1 MRASALTATSP
12 GQLRRRRC
20 GQPAV
25 RRAAP
30 RSGSPALFFPFCSFF
45 FFFFFPSTH
54 RAAAAAPSLLPS
66 RRGGAAAKRG
76 CPAGGGTLR
85 GAAPAPPAAFSSRGG
100 GGIGGAGRRAAT
112 AGKGTP
118 LPADVRAAPPPALGC
133 TWEGFGIVVWVSGHS
148 LLQALEVDSF
158 LVMPGGRRGP
168 SRQQLSRSALP
179 SLQTLVGG
187 SCGNGTGLRNR
198 NGSAISLSAPPIT
211 ALITP
216 EPVRHCRIPELPLD
230 GSLLFEFLF
239 FIYLLVALFIQYI
252 NIYKTVWWYPYN
264 HPASCTSLN
273 FHLID
278 YHLAAFITVML
289 ARRLVWA
296 LISEASQVGATSV
309 IHYMVRLVLLT
320 LCGWVLCWTLVNLF
334 RSHSVLNLL
343 FLGYPFGVYVPLCC
357 FHQDSR
363 AQPLPADCGY
373 LVQDQMVDDGA
384 SAVNSL
390 VKPKDFLSLLWESLR
405 EQFNNPTS
413 IPTHSCPLSPDLIR
427 NEVEC
432 LKADFNR
439 RIKEV
444 LFNSLFSAYYVA
456 FLPLCFVKSTQYYDM
471 RWSCEHLIMVWINAF
486 VMLTTQLLPPK
497 YCDLLHRSAAHL
509 GKWQKLEHGSYSNAP
524 QHIWSENTIWPQGVL
539 VRRSR
544 CLYKAVGPYN
554 VAVPSDVS
562 HARFYFLFH
571 RPLRLLNLLIL
582 IEGSVVCY
590 QLYSLLRSEKWNHT
604 LSMALILFCNYYV
617 LFKLLRDRI
626 VLGRAY
632 SYPLNNYGLKAH

>member
-1 MRASALTATSP
+1 
-12 GQLRRRRC
+12 
-20 GQPAV
+20 
-25 RRAAP
+25 
-30 RSGSPALFFPFCSFF
+30 
-45 FFFFFPSTH
+45 
-54 RAAAAAPSLLPS
+54 
-66 RRGGAAAKRG
+66 
-76 CPAGGGTLR
+76 
-85 GAAPAPPAAFSSRGG
+85 
-100 GGIGGAGRRAAT
+100 
-112 AGKGTP
+112 
-118 LPADVRAAPPPALGC
+118 
-133 TWEGFGIVVWVSGHS
+133 
-148 LLQALEVDSF
+148 
-158 LVMPGGRRGP
+158 MPGGRRGP

-187 SCGNGTGLRNR
+187 GCGNGTGLRNR
-198 NGSAISLSAPPIT
+198 NGSAIGLPVPPIT

-216 EPVRHCRIPELPLD
+216 GPVRHCQIPDLPVD

-296 LISEASQVGATSV
+296 LISEATKAGASSM
-309 IHYMVRLVLLT
+309 IHYMVLISARLVLLT

-343 FLGYPFGVYVPLCC
+343 FLGYP
-357 FHQDSR
+357 
-363 AQPLPADCGY
+363 
-373 LVQDQMVDDGA
+373 
-384 SAVNSL
+384 
-390 VKPKDFLSLLWESLR
+390 
-405 EQFNNPTS
+405 
-413 IPTHSCPLSPDLIR
+413 CPLSPDLIR

-432 LKADFNR
+432 LKADFNH

-486 VMLTTQLLPPK
+486 VMLTTQLLPSK
-497 YCDLLHRSAAHL
+497 YCDLLHKSAAHL

-539 VRRSR
+539 VRHSR
-544 CLYKAVGPYN
+544 CLYRAVGPYN

-582 IEGSVVCY
+582 IEGSVVFY

-632 SYPLNNYGLKAH
+632 SYPLNSYELKAN

>member
-1 MRASALTATSP
+1 
-12 GQLRRRRC
+12 
-20 GQPAV
+20 
-25 RRAAP
+25 
-30 RSGSPALFFPFCSFF
+30 
-45 FFFFFPSTH
+45 
-54 RAAAAAPSLLPS
+54 
-66 RRGGAAAKRG
+66 
-76 CPAGGGTLR
+76 
-85 GAAPAPPAAFSSRGG
+85 
-100 GGIGGAGRRAAT
+100 
-112 AGKGTP
+112 
-118 LPADVRAAPPPALGC
+118 
-133 TWEGFGIVVWVSGHS
+133 
-148 LLQALEVDSF
+148 
-158 LVMPGGRRGP
+158 MPGGRRGP

-187 SCGNGTGLRNR
+187 GSCGNGTGLRNR
-198 NGSAISLSAPPIT
+198 NGSAVGLSAPPIT

-216 EPVRHCRIPELPLD
+216 EPVRHCRIPDLPLD

-239 FIYLLVALFIQYI
+239 FIYLLVSLFIQYI

-296 LISEASQVGATSV
+296 LISEASQVGSTSMV
-309 IHYMVRLVLLT
+309 HYSALITARLILLT
-320 LCGWVLCWTLVNLF
+320 LCGWVFCWTLVNLF
-334 RSHSVLNLL
+334 RNHSVLNLL

-357 FHQDSR
+357 FHHDNRS
-363 AQPLPADCGY
+363 QPLPTDCGY
-373 LVQDQMVDDGA
+373 FVQDSLVEDGA
-384 SAVNSL
+384 NDVASL
-390 VKPKDFLSLLWESLR
+390 VRPKDFLSLLRESLR
-405 EQFNNPTS
+405 EQFNSPPS
-413 IPTHSCPLSPDLIR
+413 IPSHSCPLSPDLIR

-456 FLPLCFVKSTQYYDM
+456 ILPLCFVKSTQYYDM

-497 YCDLLHRSAAHL
+497 YCDLLHRSASHL

-524 QHIWSENTIWPQGVL
+524 QHIKKGLSLKKKTNTTTTSKDRWSESTVWPQGVL
-539 VRRSR
+539 VRHSRS
-544 CLYKAVGPYN
+544 LYKAVGPYN

-571 RPLRLLNLLIL
+571 RPLRLLNALVVM
-582 IEGSVVCY
+582 EGSLVLY

-604 LSMALILFCNYYV
+604 LSMALIMFCNYYV

-632 SYPLNNYGLKAH
+632 THPLNSYGLKPH

>member
-1 MRASALTATSP
+1 
-12 GQLRRRRC
+12 
-20 GQPAV
+20 
-25 RRAAP
+25 
-30 RSGSPALFFPFCSFF
+30 
-45 FFFFFPSTH
+45 
-54 RAAAAAPSLLPS
+54 
-66 RRGGAAAKRG
+66 
-76 CPAGGGTLR
+76 
-85 GAAPAPPAAFSSRGG
+85 
-100 GGIGGAGRRAAT
+100 
-112 AGKGTP
+112 
-118 LPADVRAAPPPALGC
+118 
-133 TWEGFGIVVWVSGHS
+133 
-148 LLQALEVDSF
+148 
-158 LVMPGGRRGP
+158 MPGGRRGP

-187 SCGNGTGLRNR
+187 TCGNGTGLRNR
-198 NGSAISLSAPPIT
+198 NGSAIGLSAPPIT

-216 EPVRHCRIPELPLD
+216 EPVRHSCIPELPLD

-239 FIYLLVALFIQYI
+239 FIYLLVSLFIQYI

-296 LISEASQVGATSV
+296 LISQASQVGSAS
-309 IHYMVRLVLLT
+309 MVYYSSLIAARLVLLT
-320 LCGWVLCWTLVNLF
+320 LCG
-334 RSHSVLNLL
+334 
-343 FLGYPFGVYVPLCC
+343 FGVYVPLCC
-357 FHQDSR
+357 FHQDNRS
-363 AQPLPADCGY
+363 QPLPTDCGY
-373 LVQDQMVDDGA
+373 LVQDSLVEDGA
-384 SAVNSL
+384 NGVASL
-390 VKPKDFLSLLWESLR
+390 VRPKDFLSLLRESLR
-405 EQFNNPTS
+405 EQFNSPPS
-413 IPTHSCPLSPDLIR
+413 IPSHSCPLSPDLIR

-456 FLPLCFVKSTQYYDM
+456 ILPLCFVKSTQYYDM

-497 YCDLLHRSAAHL
+497 YCDLLHRSASHL
-509 GKWQKLEHGSYSNAP
+509 GKWQKLEHGAYSNAP
-524 QHIWSENTIWPQGVL
+524 QHIWSDGTVWPQGVL
-539 VRRSR
+539 VRHNRS
-544 CLYKAVGPYN
+544 LYKAMGPYN

-571 RPLRLLNLLIL
+571 RPLRLLNVLVAM
-582 IEGSVVCY
+582 EGSLVLY
-590 QLYSLLRSEKWNHT
+590 QLYSLLRAEKWNHT

-632 SYPLNNYGLKAH
+632 TYPLNSYGLKPH

>member
-1 MRASALTATSP
+1 
-12 GQLRRRRC
+12 
-20 GQPAV
+20 
-25 RRAAP
+25 
-30 RSGSPALFFPFCSFF
+30 
-45 FFFFFPSTH
+45 
-54 RAAAAAPSLLPS
+54 
-66 RRGGAAAKRG
+66 
-76 CPAGGGTLR
+76 
-85 GAAPAPPAAFSSRGG
+85 
-100 GGIGGAGRRAAT
+100 
-112 AGKGTP
+112 
-118 LPADVRAAPPPALGC
+118 
-133 TWEGFGIVVWVSGHS
+133 
-148 LLQALEVDSF
+148 
-158 LVMPGGRRGP
+158 MPGGRRGP

-187 SCGNGTGLRNR
+187 SCGNGTVVSVCFR

-363 AQPLPADCGY
+363 TQPLPADCGY

-384 SAVNSL
+384 SAVSSL

-456 FLPLCFVKSTQYYDM
+456 FLPLCFVK
-471 RWSCEHLIMVWINAF
+471 VA
-486 VMLTTQLLPPK
+486 
-497 YCDLLHRSAAHL
+497 
-509 GKWQKLEHGSYSNAP
+509 
-524 QHIWSENTIWPQGVL
+524 L
-539 VRRSR
+539 V
-544 CLYKAVGPYN
+544 
-554 VAVPSDVS
+554 
-562 HARFYFLFH
+562 
-571 RPLRLLNLLIL
+571 
-582 IEGSVVCY
+582 
-590 QLYSLLRSEKWNHT
+590 
-604 LSMALILFCNYYV
+604 
-617 LFKLLRDRI
+617 
-626 VLGRAY
+626 
-632 SYPLNNYGLKAH
+632 

>member
-1 MRASALTATSP
+1 
-12 GQLRRRRC
+12 
-20 GQPAV
+20 
-25 RRAAP
+25 
-30 RSGSPALFFPFCSFF
+30 
-45 FFFFFPSTH
+45 
-54 RAAAAAPSLLPS
+54 
-66 RRGGAAAKRG
+66 
-76 CPAGGGTLR
+76 
-85 GAAPAPPAAFSSRGG
+85 
-100 GGIGGAGRRAAT
+100 
-112 AGKGTP
+112 
-118 LPADVRAAPPPALGC
+118 
-133 TWEGFGIVVWVSGHS
+133 
-148 LLQALEVDSF
+148 
-158 LVMPGGRRGP
+158 MPGGRRGP

-187 SCGNGTGLRNR
+187 NCGNGTGLRNR
-198 NGSAISLSAPPIT
+198 NGSVISLSAPPIT

-216 EPVRHCRIPELPLD
+216 EPVRHCRVPDLPVD
-230 GSLLFEFLF
+230 GNLLFEFLF

-296 LISEASQVGATSV
+296 LISEASSQAGATSV
-309 IHYMVRLVLLT
+309 IHCVALILARLVLLT

-334 RSHSVLNLL
+334 RSHSFLNLL

-357 FHQDSR
+357 FHQESR
-363 AQPLPADCGY
+363 TQPLPPDCDY
-373 LVQDQMVDDGA
+373 MVQDQLVDAGV
-384 SAVNSL
+384 SGVGSL
-390 VKPKDFLSLLWESLR
+390 VKPKDFLSLLRESLK
-405 EQFNNPTS
+405 EQFNNPLP

-497 YCDLLHRSAAHL
+497 YCDLLHRASAHL

-524 QHIWSENTIWPQGVL
+524 QHIDFSLGAWRGSDDTDLLAAMDFVHGMPQRADPGSSKVVVMAKRRGFQADPPISGIFGLASPSDEQPCWTVLVPAALAPGLDSSGVL
-539 VRRSR
+539 S
-544 CLYKAVGPYN
+544 
-554 VAVPSDVS
+554 
-562 HARFYFLFH
+562 
-571 RPLRLLNLLIL
+571 
-582 IEGSVVCY
+582 
-590 QLYSLLRSEKWNHT
+590 
-604 LSMALILFCNYYV
+604 
-617 LFKLLRDRI
+617 
-626 VLGRAY
+626 AY
-632 SYPLNNYGLKAH
+632 

>member
-1 MRASALTATSP
+1 MELLVAVVAELQAE
-12 GQLRRRRC
+12 LR
-20 GQPAV
+20 QPAPGGS
-25 RRAAP
+25 AWA
-30 RSGSPALFFPFCSFF
+30 RSSYGHQAEEAGTCGHVVLA
-45 FFFFFPSTH
+45 
-54 RAAAAAPSLLPS
+54 RS
-66 RRGGAAAKRG
+66 RE
-76 CPAGGGTLR
+76 LR
-85 GAAPAPPAAFSSRGG
+85 QPVPW
-100 GGIGGAGRRAAT
+100 AGRSARACSV
-112 AGKGTP
+112 G
-118 LPADVRAAPPPALGC
+118 RAPGLC
-133 TWEGFGIVVWVSGHS
+133 QSVKNVCKLSTCH
-148 LLQALEVDSF
+148 LLEALEVDWF

-296 LISEASQVGATSV
+296 IISEASQVGATSL
-309 IHYMVRLVLLT
+309 ICYMVRLVLLT

-363 AQPLPADCGY
+363 AQPLPSDCGY
-373 LVQDQMVDDGA
+373 LVQDQVADDGA
-384 SAVNSL
+384 SAVSSL
-390 VKPKDFLSLLWESLR
+390 VKDFFSLLWESLR

-524 QHIWSENTIWPQGVL
+524 QHI
-539 VRRSR
+539 
-544 CLYKAVGPYN
+544 
-554 VAVPSDVS
+554 
-562 HARFYFLFH
+562 
-571 RPLRLLNLLIL
+571 
-582 IEGSVVCY
+582 VVCY

>member
-1 MRASALTATSP
+1 MR
-12 GQLRRRRC
+12 
-20 GQPAV
+20 
-25 RRAAP
+25 
-30 RSGSPALFFPFCSFF
+30 
-45 FFFFFPSTH
+45 
-54 RAAAAAPSLLPS
+54 
-66 RRGGAAAKRG
+66 
-76 CPAGGGTLR
+76 
-85 GAAPAPPAAFSSRGG
+85 
-100 GGIGGAGRRAAT
+100 
-112 AGKGTP
+112 
-118 LPADVRAAPPPALGC
+118 
-133 TWEGFGIVVWVSGHS
+133 
-148 LLQALEVDSF
+148 
-158 LVMPGGRRGP
+158 GGRRGP
-168 SRQQLSRSALP
+168 SRQLSRSALP
-179 SLQTLVGG
+179 SLHTLVGG
-187 SCGNGTGLRNR
+187 SCANGTSLRNR
-198 NGSAISLSAPPIT
+198 NGSALSLSAPPLT

-252 NIYKTVWWYPYN
+252 NIYKTGWWYPYN
-264 HPASCTSLN
+264 HPAFYTSLN
-273 FHLID
+273 LHLID

-309 IHYMVRLVLLT
+309 IHYLVRLVLLT

-357 FHQDSR
+357 FHQESR
-363 AQPLPADCGY
+363 AQPLPVDCGY
-373 LVQDQMVDDGA
+373 MVQDQMVDDGT
-384 SAVNSL
+384 SAVSSL

-405 EQFNNPTS
+405 EQFNTPTS

-486 VMLTTQLLPPK
+486 VMLTIQLLPPK

-524 QHIWSENTIWPQGVL
+524 QHIWSEHTIWPQGVL

-562 HARFYFLFH
+562 HARFYAKLTRPLWFVTVLSCLSLQFLFH
-571 RPLRLLNLLIL
+571 RPLRLLNLLL
-582 IEGSVVCY
+582 LLEGSVVCY
-590 QLYSLLRSEKWNHT
+590 QLYSLLCSEKWNHT
-604 LSMALILFCNYYV
+604 VSMALILFCNYYV

>member
-1 MRASALTATSP
+1 MAIKKS
-12 GQLRRRRC
+12 
-20 GQPAV
+20 
-25 RRAAP
+25 
-30 RSGSPALFFPFCSFF
+30 
-45 FFFFFPSTH
+45 
-54 RAAAAAPSLLPS
+54 
-66 RRGGAAAKRG
+66 
-76 CPAGGGTLR
+76 
-85 GAAPAPPAAFSSRGG
+85 
-100 GGIGGAGRRAAT
+100 
-112 AGKGTP
+112 
-118 LPADVRAAPPPALGC
+118 
-133 TWEGFGIVVWVSGHS
+133 WEGFGVVVWVSGQS
-148 LLQALEVDSF
+148 LLEALEVDRF

-216 EPVRHCRIPELPLD
+216 EPVRHCRIPDLPLD

-296 LISEASQVGATSV
+296 LISEFNFRRPYCRNNLAQGSSASSTWPIKAFQVGATSV
-309 IHYMVRLVLLT
+309 IHYMALIMACLVFM
-320 LCGWVLCWTLVNLF
+320 LCSLVLCWTLVNLF
-334 RSHSVLNLL
+334 CSHSVLNLL

-363 AQPLPADCGY
+363 AQPLPTDCSY
-373 LVQDQMVDDGA
+373 LVQDQMVDDGTLGIG
-384 SAVNSL
+384 SL
-390 VKPKDFLSLLWESLR
+390 VKPKDFFSLLWECLK
-405 EQFNNPTS
+405 EQFNNPTT

-439 RIKEV
+439 RMKEV

-497 YCDLLHRSAAHL
+497 YCDVLHRSAAHL

-524 QHIWSENTIWPQGVL
+524 QHMNNDT
-539 VRRSR
+539 
-544 CLYKAVGPYN
+544 
-554 VAVPSDVS
+554 
-562 HARFYFLFH
+562 
-571 RPLRLLNLLIL
+571 RLLLA
-582 IEGSVVCY
+582 G
-590 QLYSLLRSEKWNHT
+590 
-604 LSMALILFCNYYV
+604 ALKF
-617 LFKLLRDRI
+617 
-626 VLGRAY
+626 
-632 SYPLNNYGLKAH
+632 SHET

>member
-1 MRASALTATSP
+1 M
-12 GQLRRRRC
+12 
-20 GQPAV
+20 
-25 RRAAP
+25 
-30 RSGSPALFFPFCSFF
+30 
-45 FFFFFPSTH
+45 
-54 RAAAAAPSLLPS
+54 
-66 RRGGAAAKRG
+66 GAE
-76 CPAGGGTLR
+76 GGGCLR
-85 GAAPAPPAAFSSRGG
+85 PSSWFAAFQRGEGVPLPGVQSVKLSPLSRDPAPPA
-100 GGIGGAGRRAAT
+100 
-112 AGKGTP
+112 GTFP
-118 LPADVRAAPPPALGC
+118 CV
-133 TWEGFGIVVWVSGHS
+133 
-148 LLQALEVDSF
+148 ALEADWF
-158 LVMPGGRRGP
+158 LDMPGGRRGP

-187 SCGNGTGLRNR
+187 GCGNGTGLRNR
-198 NGSAISLSAPPIT
+198 NGSAIGLPVPPIT

-216 EPVRHCRIPELPLD
+216 GPVRHCQIPDLPVD

-264 HPASCTSLN
+264 HPASCTSLATKAG
-273 FHLID
+273 
-278 YHLAAFITVML
+278 AASM
-289 ARRLVWA
+289 
-296 LISEASQVGATSV
+296 
-309 IHYMVRLVLLT
+309 IHYMVLISARLVLLT

-334 RSHSVLNLL
+334 RSHSVLSLL

-363 AQPLPADCGY
+363 AHLLLTDY
-373 LVQDQMVDDGA
+373 NYVVQHQAVEESA
-384 SAVNSL
+384 STVGGLAKS
-390 VKPKDFLSLLWESLR
+390 KDFLSLLLESLK
-405 EQFNNPTS
+405 EQFNNATP

-432 LKADFNR
+432 LKADFNH

-486 VMLTTQLLPPK
+486 VMLTTQLLPSK
-497 YCDLLHRSAAHL
+497 YCDLLHKSAAHL

-539 VRRSR
+539 VRHSR
-544 CLYKAVGPYN
+544 CLYRAMGPYN

-582 IEGSVVCY
+582 IEGSVVFY

-632 SYPLNNYGLKAH
+632 SYPLNSYELKAN

>member
-1 MRASALTATSP
+1 
-12 GQLRRRRC
+12 
-20 GQPAV
+20 
-25 RRAAP
+25 
-30 RSGSPALFFPFCSFF
+30 
-45 FFFFFPSTH
+45 
-54 RAAAAAPSLLPS
+54 
-66 RRGGAAAKRG
+66 
-76 CPAGGGTLR
+76 
-85 GAAPAPPAAFSSRGG
+85 
-100 GGIGGAGRRAAT
+100 
-112 AGKGTP
+112 
-118 LPADVRAAPPPALGC
+118 
-133 TWEGFGIVVWVSGHS
+133 
-148 LLQALEVDSF
+148 
-158 LVMPGGRRGP
+158 MPGGRRGP

-187 SCGNGTGLRNR
+187 GCGNGTGLRNR
-198 NGSAISLSAPPIT
+198 NGSAVGLSVPPIT

-216 EPVRHCRIPELPLD
+216 EPVRHCQIPDLPVD

-264 HPASCTSLN
+264 HPASCTSL
-273 FHLID
+273 
-278 YHLAAFITVML
+278 
-289 ARRLVWA
+289 
-296 LISEASQVGATSV
+296 ASKVGAASV
-309 IHYMVRLVLLT
+309 IHYVLLITARLVLLT

-363 AQPLPADCGY
+363 AHLLPTDY
-373 LVQDQMVDDGA
+373 NYVVQHQVVEESSSTMGGLA
-384 SAVNSL
+384 KS
-390 VKPKDFLSLLWESLR
+390 KDFISLLRESLK
-405 EQFNNPTS
+405 EQFNNATP

-432 LKADFNR
+432 LKADFNH

-486 VMLTTQLLPPK
+486 VMLTTQLLPSK
-497 YCDLLHRSAAHL
+497 YCDLLHKSAAHL

-524 QHIWSENTIWPQGVL
+524 QHIWSESTIWPQGVL
-539 VRRSR
+539 VRHSR
-544 CLYKAVGPYN
+544 CLYRAVGPYN

-632 SYPLNNYGLKAH
+632 SYPLNSYELKAN

>member
-1 MRASALTATSP
+1 
-12 GQLRRRRC
+12 
-20 GQPAV
+20 
-25 RRAAP
+25 
-30 RSGSPALFFPFCSFF
+30 
-45 FFFFFPSTH
+45 
-54 RAAAAAPSLLPS
+54 
-66 RRGGAAAKRG
+66 
-76 CPAGGGTLR
+76 
-85 GAAPAPPAAFSSRGG
+85 
-100 GGIGGAGRRAAT
+100 
-112 AGKGTP
+112 
-118 LPADVRAAPPPALGC
+118 
-133 TWEGFGIVVWVSGHS
+133 
-148 LLQALEVDSF
+148 
-158 LVMPGGRRGP
+158 MPGGRRGP

-187 SCGNGTGLRNR
+187 GCGNGTGLRNR
-198 NGSAISLSAPPIT
+198 NGSTIGLPVPPIT

-216 EPVRHCRIPELPLD
+216 GPVRHCQIPDLPVD

-296 LISEASQVGATSV
+296 LISEATKAGAASM
-309 IHYMVRLVLLT
+309 IHYMVLISARLVLLT

-343 FLGYPFGVYVPLCC
+343 FLGYP
-357 FHQDSR
+357 
-363 AQPLPADCGY
+363 
-373 LVQDQMVDDGA
+373 
-384 SAVNSL
+384 
-390 VKPKDFLSLLWESLR
+390 
-405 EQFNNPTS
+405 
-413 IPTHSCPLSPDLIR
+413 CPLSPDLIR

-432 LKADFNR
+432 LKADFNH

-486 VMLTTQLLPPK
+486 VMLTTQLLPSK
-497 YCDLLHRSAAHL
+497 YCDLLHKSAAHL

-539 VRRSR
+539 VRHSR
-544 CLYKAVGPYN
+544 CLYRAMGPYN

-582 IEGSVVCY
+582 IEGSVVFY

-632 SYPLNNYGLKAH
+632 SYPLSSYELKAN

>member
-1 MRASALTATSP
+1 
-12 GQLRRRRC
+12 
-20 GQPAV
+20 
-25 RRAAP
+25 
-30 RSGSPALFFPFCSFF
+30 
-45 FFFFFPSTH
+45 
-54 RAAAAAPSLLPS
+54 
-66 RRGGAAAKRG
+66 
-76 CPAGGGTLR
+76 
-85 GAAPAPPAAFSSRGG
+85 
-100 GGIGGAGRRAAT
+100 
-112 AGKGTP
+112 
-118 LPADVRAAPPPALGC
+118 
-133 TWEGFGIVVWVSGHS
+133 
-148 LLQALEVDSF
+148 
-158 LVMPGGRRGP
+158 MPGGRRGP

-187 SCGNGTGLRNR
+187 GCGNGTGLRNR
-198 NGSAISLSAPPIT
+198 NGSAIGLPVPPIT

-216 EPVRHCRIPELPLD
+216 GPVRHCQIPDLPVD

-296 LISEASQVGATSV
+296 LISEATKAGAASM
-309 IHYMVRLVLLT
+309 IHYMVLISARLVLLT

-343 FLGYPFGVYVPLCC
+343 FLGYP
-357 FHQDSR
+357 
-363 AQPLPADCGY
+363 
-373 LVQDQMVDDGA
+373 
-384 SAVNSL
+384 
-390 VKPKDFLSLLWESLR
+390 
-405 EQFNNPTS
+405 
-413 IPTHSCPLSPDLIR
+413 CPLSPDLIR

-432 LKADFNR
+432 LKADFNH

-486 VMLTTQLLPPK
+486 VMLTTQLLPSK
-497 YCDLLHRSAAHL
+497 YCDLLHKSAAHL

-539 VRRSR
+539 VRHSR
-544 CLYKAVGPYN
+544 CLYRAMGPYN

-571 RPLRLLNLLIL
+571 RPLRLLNLLIF
-582 IEGSVVCY
+582 IEGSVVFY

-632 SYPLNNYGLKAH
+632 SYPLNSYELKAN

>member
-1 MRASALTATSP
+1 M
-12 GQLRRRRC
+12 
-20 GQPAV
+20 
-25 RRAAP
+25 
-30 RSGSPALFFPFCSFF
+30 
-45 FFFFFPSTH
+45 
-54 RAAAAAPSLLPS
+54 PS
-66 RRGGAAAKRG
+66 R
-76 CPAGGGTLR
+76 
-85 GAAPAPPAAFSSRGG
+85 
-100 GGIGGAGRRAAT
+100 
-112 AGKGTP
+112 
-118 LPADVRAAPPPALGC
+118 
-133 TWEGFGIVVWVSGHS
+133 
-148 LLQALEVDSF
+148 
-158 LVMPGGRRGP
+158 RRGP

-179 SLQTLVGG
+179 SIQTLVGG
-187 SCGNGTGLRNR
+187 GCGNGTGLRNR
-198 NGSAISLSAPPIT
+198 NGNAIGLPVPPTT

-216 EPVRHCRIPELPLD
+216 GPVRHCQIPDLPVD
-230 GSLLFEFLF
+230 GSLFFEFLF
-239 FIYLLVALFIQYI
+239 FIYLLIVLFIQYI

-278 YHLAAFITVML
+278 YYLAAFITVML

-296 LISEASQVGATSV
+296 LISEATKAGAASTV
-309 IHYMVRLVLLT
+309 HYTALILARLVLLT

-343 FLGYPFGVYVPLCC
+343 FLGYP
-357 FHQDSR
+357 
-363 AQPLPADCGY
+363 
-373 LVQDQMVDDGA
+373 
-384 SAVNSL
+384 
-390 VKPKDFLSLLWESLR
+390 
-405 EQFNNPTS
+405 
-413 IPTHSCPLSPDLIR
+413 CPLSPDLIR

-432 LKADFNR
+432 LKADFNH

-486 VMLTTQLLPPK
+486 VMLTTQLLPSK
-497 YCDLLHRSAAHL
+497 YCDLLHKSAAHL
-509 GKWQKLEHGSYSNAP
+509 GKWQKLEHGFYSNAP

-539 VRRSR
+539 VRHSR
-544 CLYKAVGPYN
+544 CLYRAMGPYN

-571 RPLRLLNLLIL
+571 RPLRVLNLLIL
-582 IEGSVVCY
+582 IEGSVVFY

-632 SYPLNNYGLKAH
+632 SYPLNSYELKAN